1 VLARRV
7 HYLTG
12 VTTQTNRKETEMD
25 TLTIIQTRYYGITK
39 ECDRGHW
46 YLCEAREGT
55 YQYFDHEP
63 TDAEVTAYRN
73 DLVSY
78 YKL

>member
-1 VLARRV
+1 
-7 HYLTG
+7 
-12 VTTQTNRKETEMD
+12 MD

-39 ECDRGHW
+39 ECDRGNW

-55 YQYFDHEP
+55 YQHFDHEP

-78 YKL
+78 YKV